1 MIFQTD
7 SYLLKH
13 HRKIPDATVW
23 KFFRLLSNHI
33 PRGSITS
40 SKKKLSE
47 GYIELPL
54 SRKYKKE
61 LESKDCRP
69 KIKIPENI
77 RDKNLIQVE
86 IIPINNGRMFK
97 ANFTY
102 QEEIDPW
109 NLDKEKVMG
118 IDVGVNNFVT
128 IVTTERTPYIVDG
141 RYLKSQIAFKCKKT
155 AYYQSSRSMRIA

>member
-1 MIFQTD
+1 MRD
-7 SYLLKH
+7 
-13 HRKIPDATVW
+13 
-23 KFFRLLSNHI
+23 
-33 PRGSITS
+33 
-40 SKKKLSE
+40 
-47 GYIELPL
+47 YIELPL

-61 LESKDCRP
+61 LESPDCRP

-86 IIPINNGRMFK
+86 IIPINNGRIFK

-118 IDVGVNNFVT
+118 IDVGV
-128 IVTTERTPYIVDG
+128 
-141 RYLKSQIAFKCKKT
+141 
-155 AYYQSSRSMRIA
+155 

>member
-1 MIFQTD
+1 M
-7 SYLLKH
+7 
-13 HRKIPDATVW
+13 R
-23 KFFRLLSNHI
+23 
-33 PRGSITS
+33 
-40 SKKKLSE
+40 E
-47 GYIELPL
+47 YIELPL

-97 ANFTY
+97 VNFTY

-109 NLDKEKVMG
+109 DLDKDKVMG
-118 IDVGVNNFVT
+118 IDVGV
-128 IVTTERTPYIVDG
+128 
-141 RYLKSQIAFKCKKT
+141 
-155 AYYQSSRSMRIA
+155 